1 MKISFN
7 GITIESYG
15 ERTILSEL
23 ENNKIYPIYNCRN
36 GHCGL
41 CVANLVAGTIKHNIT
56 SFSLKNKEILPCSCF
71 ATSDVIIK
79 T

>member
-7 GITIESYG
+7 GITIESDG

-41 CVANLVAGTIKHNIT
+41 CIATLVNGTVHHTKT
-56 SFSLKNKEILPCSCF
+56 SFSLKNKEILPCSCS